1 MDVNYHLTQVYG
13 SGNLTAI
20 ANMNTALRA
29 KQLQKMSVDKSQT
42 RKYVN
47 TRIYDNVTLRPPPL
61 PQTTALPSSE
71 MPILKE
77 ADIMR
82 PKFLG
87 GQYTNKIHKDTN
99 SAVKEFL
106 AGQ

>member
-1 MDVNYHLTQVYG
+1 
-13 SGNLTAI
+13 
-20 ANMNTALRA
+20 
-29 KQLQKMSVDKSQT
+29 MSVDKSQN

-47 TRIYDNVTLRPPPL
+47 TRIYDNVQLRPPAL
-61 PQTTALPSSE
+61 PQTTALPTSE

-77 ADIMR
+77 SDIMR

-87 GQYTNKIHKDTN
+87 GQYTNKIHAN
-99 SAVKEFL
+99 AGSAVKEFL